1 MSEASKTTDLSPKR
15 RRQQCGPFG
24 NASHGQLLLLNE
36 EEEGFTLDE
45 LVEIKILWN
54 RAHDNPEND
63 YYNLYLNEF
72 SDDDVKV
79 A

>member
-1 MSEASKTTDLSPKR
+1 MHEFSDRIDIVSSLLKR
-15 RRQQCGPFG
+15 YTEFD
-24 NASHGQLLLLNE
+24 E